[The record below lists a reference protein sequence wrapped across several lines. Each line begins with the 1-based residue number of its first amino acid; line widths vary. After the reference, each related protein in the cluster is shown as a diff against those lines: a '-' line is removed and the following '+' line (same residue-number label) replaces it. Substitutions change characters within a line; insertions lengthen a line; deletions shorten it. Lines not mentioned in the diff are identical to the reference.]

1 MANEF
6 IIKHGFHSKG
16 NSQVTGSLKVT
27 DGISGSFS
35 GSFQGDGS
43 DLTGV
48 ISSSYALTSS
58 HALNTTTPT
67 LQEVTAQGNTT
78 DQGLIV
84 SGSTTFNPK
93 STAGGKILLTNEG
106 YSGVDNPIMTFQDG
120 GGKNNVVIGHSANDG
135 LINIHDQD
143 TDAKLRTVLSS
154 NFSAFDPGT
163 TSGNG
168 VYFGLTSSLAPA
180 NTNNQGYLKIY
191 SGNYSGA
198 TAYNLQINRYN
209 NAAGSGSIGLYG
221 NMSSTNTAAPAI
233 QITSRNAEKVVNL
246 GGSSFINS
254 NTQNNYLKYG
264 LQIGG
269 DFTGNNA
276 SMALTDG
283 SLIMSGSTGGF
294 SVKSVS
300 SEAEIKTNNGNTTL
314 TLGTTSSFD
323 HMEATSLEIEGVAS
337 ASKFTAISGSSGLP
351 AYTFHHQGTTGI
363 YSQGNGYL
371 QFQVAAGG
379 SPEVEITTGQ
389 IIFRKYLNMNN
400 NYIQNISR
408 LRYLGEIT
416 GSSSGNNLGVSASLD
431 LVGDLSISNT
441 TGTGAPGTGTTHSIA
456 VTVSNP
462 GSGNKYYLDGVLTDS
477 IVMNA
482 GDAYKFDQSDSSNAA
497 GGSHPFRFSTTQ
509 DGTHNSGTEYT
520 TGVTTNGSPGSAGAY
535 TQISVTTSTSA
546 PLYYYCTSHPGM
558 GGSGQLTVDSGS
570 LNTMAGFAN
579 ITGSTNLTGSLNL
592 ADDTKLKLGNSGDLE
607 IYHDGS
613 NSYIDEVGTGA
624 LFYRGGTQTFQ
635 NAAGTKT
642 MLTLNAAS
650 SVDLRFNNSTKLST
664 TNTGI
669 SVSNEI
675 TASGAISSSG
685 IISMATASIG
695 GGLFT
700 SASLAAGGGG
710 GGGGSAFPFA
720 GDGVISG
727 SLLISSSNVS
737 GVSTASMTLQG
748 SGSTIFE
755 IQGSQGQLFSVTD
768 DLIHDVFNVS
778 DISGDTL
785 LKVSGS
791 GLVEVPV
798 GPISSSGLLF
808 ISASENAGQS
818 TYKTLVQ
825 DPATGRIYH
834 TGSYSTGGGGGG
846 SGETYDLNATQD
858 GSNVDLNLTSGTGTD
873 NSVVQLT
880 AGSNIT
886 LTRNSATE
894 VTIASSG
901 GGGGGEWKDL
911 GTTITSSKDVQ
922 ITGSLIASGSVVN
935 FASASSVLL
944 PVETV
949 PLINPKVEY
958 LTISEIT
965 ASGTTVPLPNSLTFV
980 SSSAFEYLEIFIN
993 GLRLRYDIDFAP
1005 MSTSTVK
1012 YLTTIPSGSEVT
1024 YKSLRR

>member
-6 IIKHGFHSKG
+6 IIKHGFLSKG
-16 NSQVTGSLKVT
+16 NSQVTGSL
-27 DGISGSFS
+27 GITGSVDIEISSGSAFIINES
-35 GSFQGDGS
+35 DSPGSFFNRLDFHFDNKNPVLEVAARQAQSTFILSQDS
-43 DLTGV
+43 NA
-48 ISSSYALTSS
+48 IQTSFT
-58 HALNTTTPT
+58 N
-67 LQEVTAQGNTT
+67 
-78 DQGLIV
+78 QGLIV
-84 SGSTTFNPK
+84 YRTGGVNYGVQLGSQFKPNTTNQQDLGNFNRRWKNLYLYASNKISWGTVNNTDLVSLRNFNTTNTLQISGS
-93 STAGGKILLTNEG
+93 SDVILDVK
-106 YSGVDNPIMTFQDG
+106 GV
-120 GGKNNVVIGHSANDG
+120 V
-135 LINIHDQD
+135 
-143 TDAKLRTVLSS
+143 
-154 NFSAFDPGT
+154 
-163 TSGNG
+163 
-168 VYFGLTSSLAPA
+168 
-180 NTNNQGYLKIY
+180 
-191 SGNYSGA
+191 
-198 TAYNLQINRYN
+198 
-209 NAAGSGSIGLYG
+209 
-221 NMSSTNTAAPAI
+221 
-233 QITSRNAEKVVNL
+233 
-246 GGSSFINS
+246 
-254 NTQNNYLKYG
+254 
-264 LQIGG
+264 
-269 DFTGNNA
+269 
-276 SMALTDG
+276 
-283 SLIMSGSTGGF
+283 
-294 SVKSVS
+294 
-300 SEAEIKTNNGNTTL
+300 
-314 TLGTTSSFD
+314 
-323 HMEATSLEIEGVAS
+323 S
-337 ASKFTAISGSSGLP
+337 ASKFTANSGSSAALP
-351 AYTFHHQGTTGI
+351 GYSFHHASGTGL
-363 YSQGNGYL
+363 YSQAAGYL
-371 QFQVAAGG
+371 QLQVNGGG
-379 SPEVEITTGQ
+379 SPEFELTTGQ
-389 IIFRKYLNMNN
+389 GLFRVPLSLNN
-400 NYIQNISR
+400 NELINPSR
-408 LRYLGEIT
+408 IRGLGSIT
-416 GSSSGNNLGVSASLD
+416 GSSSGNNLGISASLD

-441 TGTGAPGTGTTHSIA
+441 TGTGAPGTGQTHSIA

-462 GSGNKYYLDGVLTDS
+462 GSGNKYFLDGTETDS

-482 GDAYKFDQSDSSNAA
+482 GDAYKFDQSDSSNS
-497 GGSHPFRFSTTQ
+497 GHPFRLSTGT
-509 DGTHNSGTEYT
+509 DGSGTAPYGV
-520 TGVTTNGSPGSAGAY
+520 GVTYGVGSPGNANAY
-535 TQISVTTSTSA
+535 TQISVTTSTTA
-546 PLYYYCTSHPGM
+546 PLYYYCTAHSGM

-570 LNTMAGFAN
+570 LNPMAGFAS

-592 ADDTKLKLGNSGDLE
+592 SDNTKLKLGNSGDLE

-613 NSYIDEVGTGA
+613 NSYIDEVGTGT

-669 SVSNEI
+669 SVTGEI

-685 IISMATASIG
+685 IVSMATASIG

-700 SASLAAGGGG
+700 SASLAAGGGN
-710 GGGGSAFPFA
+710 GGSAFPFA

-727 SLLISSSNVS
+727 SLLISSSNVG

-748 SGSTIFE
+748 SGSTIFD

-791 GLVEVPV
+791 GLVEIPV

-834 TGSYSTGGGGGG
+834 TGSYGTGTGG
-846 SGETYDLNATQD
+846 SGGGDTYDLNATQD
-858 GSNVDLNLTSGTGTD
+858 GDNVDLNLTSTSGND

>member
-6 IIKHGFHSKG
+6 IIKHGFLSKG
-16 NSQVTGSLKVT
+16 NSQVTGSL
-27 DGISGSFS
+27 GISGSVDISLPS
-35 GSFQGDGS
+35 GSAFSINEPDNDQQGRLDFSFTQGDPVLEIGSRSNIAYLNLRKGFTGDAFKIGS
-43 DLTGV
+43 DGTFAVDG
-48 ISSSYALTSS
+48 
-58 HALNTTTPT
+58 TTTIQLNSSQFKPNATNTIDLGVFNRRFKDVFLYNGAKLGWSANTSADLVALKHIVGTNT
-67 LQEVTAQGNTT
+67 LQVT
-78 DQGLIV
+78 
-84 SGSTTFNPK
+84 
-93 STAGGKILLTNEG
+93 
-106 YSGVDNPIMTFQDG
+106 
-120 GGKNNVVIGHSANDG
+120 
-135 LINIHDQD
+135 
-143 TDAKLRTVLSS
+143 
-154 NFSAFDPGT
+154 
-163 TSGNG
+163 
-168 VYFGLTSSLAPA
+168 
-180 NTNNQGYLKIY
+180 
-191 SGNYSGA
+191 
-198 TAYNLQINRYN
+198 
-209 NAAGSGSIGLYG
+209 
-221 NMSSTNTAAPAI
+221 
-233 QITSRNAEKVVNL
+233 
-246 GGSSFINS
+246 GSSDII
-254 NTQNNYLKYG
+254 L
-264 LQIGG
+264 
-269 DFTGNNA
+269 D
-276 SMALTDG
+276 
-283 SLIMSGSTGGF
+283 
-294 SVKSVS
+294 VK
-300 SEAEIKTNNGNTTL
+300 
-314 TLGTTSSFD
+314 
-323 HMEATSLEIEGVAS
+323 GVVS
-337 ASKFTAISGSSGLP
+337 ASKFTANSGSSATLP
-351 AYTFHHQGTTGI
+351 GYSFHHASGTGL
-363 YSQGNGYL
+363 YSQAAGYL
-371 QFQVAAGG
+371 QLQVNGGG
-379 SPEVEITTGQ
+379 SPEFELTTGQ
-389 IIFRKYLNMNN
+389 ALFRVPISLNN
-400 NYIQNISR
+400 NELYNVSR
-408 LRYLGEIT
+408 IRNLSSIT
-416 GSSSGNNLGVSASLD
+416 GSNSGNTLNVSASLD
-431 LVGDLSISNT
+431 LVGDLSISKT

-462 GSGNKYYLDGVLTDS
+462 GSGNKYYLDNVLTDS

-482 GDAYKFDQSDSSNAA
+482 GDAYKFDQSAASN
-497 GGSHPFRFSTTQ
+497 STHPFRLSTGT
-509 DGTHNSGTEYT
+509 DGSGTAPYEV
-520 TGVTTNGSPGSAGAY
+520 GVTYGVGSPGNANAY
-535 TQISVTTSTSA
+535 TQISVTTSTTA
-546 PLYYYCTSHPGM
+546 PLYYYCTQHGGM

-570 LNTMAGFAN
+570 LNPMAGFAN

-592 ADDTKLKLGNSGDLE
+592 ADNTKLKLGDSGDLE

-635 NAAGTKT
+635 NATGTKT

-650 SVDLRFNNSTKLST
+650 SVDLRFNNLTKLST

-669 SVSNEI
+669 SVTGEI

-710 GGGGSAFPFA
+710 TTVVANPGGSPGTALSTITIGASDFSVGGGSGFPFA
-720 GDGVISG
+720 GDGVVSG
-727 SLLISSSNVS
+727 SLLISSSNV
-737 GVSTASMTLQG
+737 GGISTASMTLQG

-791 GLVEVPV
+791 GLIEIPI

-834 TGSYSTGGGGGG
+834 TGSYGTGGGAGGG
-846 SGETYDLNATQD
+846 DTYTLQAEAKSGTSVPLKLDAASGTD
-858 GSNVDLNLTSGTGTD
+858 STVNLTE
-873 NSVVQLT
+873 
-880 AGSNIT
+880 GSNIT
-886 LTRNSATE
+886 LTRNSANQI
-894 VTIASSG
+894 TIASAA

-922 ITGSLIASGSVVN
+922 ITGSLVASGSVVN
-935 FASASSVLL
+935 FASASSVIL
-944 PVETV
+944 PAETV

-1005 MSTSTVK
+1005 MSTSTIK
-1012 YLTTIPSGSEVT
+1012 YFVTIPSGSEVT

>member
-1 MANEF
+1 
-6 IIKHGFHSKG
+6 
-16 NSQVTGSLKVT
+16 
-27 DGISGSFS
+27 
-35 GSFQGDGS
+35 
-43 DLTGV
+43 
-48 ISSSYALTSS
+48 
-58 HALNTTTPT
+58 
-67 LQEVTAQGNTT
+67 
-78 DQGLIV
+78 
-84 SGSTTFNPK
+84 
-93 STAGGKILLTNEG
+93 
-106 YSGVDNPIMTFQDG
+106 
-120 GGKNNVVIGHSANDG
+120 
-135 LINIHDQD
+135 
-143 TDAKLRTVLSS
+143 
-154 NFSAFDPGT
+154 
-163 TSGNG
+163 
-168 VYFGLTSSLAPA
+168 
-180 NTNNQGYLKIY
+180 
-191 SGNYSGA
+191 
-198 TAYNLQINRYN
+198 
-209 NAAGSGSIGLYG
+209 
-221 NMSSTNTAAPAI
+221 
-233 QITSRNAEKVVNL
+233 
-246 GGSSFINS
+246 
-254 NTQNNYLKYG
+254 
-264 LQIGG
+264 
-269 DFTGNNA
+269 
-276 SMALTDG
+276 
-283 SLIMSGSTGGF
+283 
-294 SVKSVS
+294 
-300 SEAEIKTNNGNTTL
+300 
-314 TLGTTSSFD
+314 
-323 HMEATSLEIEGVAS
+323 
-337 ASKFTAISGSSGLP
+337 
-351 AYTFHHQGTTGI
+351 
-363 YSQGNGYL
+363 
-371 QFQVAAGG
+371 
-379 SPEVEITTGQ
+379 
-389 IIFRKYLNMNN
+389 
-400 NYIQNISR
+400 
-408 LRYLGEIT
+408 
-416 GSSSGNNLGVSASLD
+416 
-431 LVGDLSISNT
+431 
-441 TGTGAPGTGTTHSIA
+441 
-456 VTVSNP
+456 
-462 GSGNKYYLDGVLTDS
+462 
-477 IVMNA
+477 MNA
-482 GDAYKFDQSDSSNAA
+482 GDAYKFDQSDSSNAT
-497 GGSHPFRFSTTQ
+497 GGGHPFRLSTTQ

-570 LNTMAGFAN
+570 LNPMAGFAN

-592 ADDTKLKLGNSGDLE
+592 SDNTKLKLGNAGDLE
-607 IYHDGS
+607 IYHDGN
-613 NSYIDEVGTGA
+613 NSYIDEVGTGT

-669 SVSNEI
+669 SITGEV

-700 SASLAAGGGG
+700 SASLAGGGG
-710 GGGGSAFPFA
+710 TTVVANPGGSPGTALSTITIGATDFSVGGGSGFPFA

-727 SLLISSSNVS
+727 SLLISSSNVG

-791 GLVEVPV
+791 GLIEVPV

-825 DPATGRIYH
+825 DPETGRIYH
-834 TGSYSTGGGGGG
+834 TGSYGTGGGG
-846 SGETYDLNATQD
+846 SGDTYDLNATQD

-886 LTRNSATE
+886 LTRNSAAE
-894 VTIASSG
+894 VTIASSGG

-944 PVETV
+944 PAETV

-965 ASGTTVPLPNSLTFV
+965 ASGTTVPLPNSLTFI
-980 SSSAFEYLEIFIN
+980 SSSTFEYLEIFIN

>member
-1 MANEF
+1 M
-6 IIKHGFHSKG
+6 
-16 NSQVTGSLKVT
+16 
-27 DGISGSFS
+27 
-35 GSFQGDGS
+35 
-43 DLTGV
+43 
-48 ISSSYALTSS
+48 
-58 HALNTTTPT
+58 
-67 LQEVTAQGNTT
+67 
-78 DQGLIV
+78 
-84 SGSTTFNPK
+84 
-93 STAGGKILLTNEG
+93 
-106 YSGVDNPIMTFQDG
+106 G
-120 GGKNNVVIGHSANDG
+120 GG
-135 LINIHDQD
+135 
-143 TDAKLRTVLSS
+143 VLS
-154 NFSAFDPGT
+154 
-163 TSGNG
+163 
-168 VYFGLTSSLAPA
+168 
-180 NTNNQGYLKIY
+180 I
-191 SGNYSGA
+191 
-198 TAYNLQINRYN
+198 
-209 NAAGSGSIGLYG
+209 
-221 NMSSTNTAAPAI
+221 
-233 QITSRNAEKVVNL
+233 
-246 GGSSFINS
+246 
-254 NTQNNYLKYG
+254 
-264 LQIGG
+264 
-269 DFTGNNA
+269 
-276 SMALTDG
+276 
-283 SLIMSGSTGGF
+283 
-294 SVKSVS
+294 
-300 SEAEIKTNNGNTTL
+300 
-314 TLGTTSSFD
+314 
-323 HMEATSLEIEGVAS
+323 
-337 ASKFTAISGSSGLP
+337 
-351 AYTFHHQGTTGI
+351 
-363 YSQGNGYL
+363 
-371 QFQVAAGG
+371 
-379 SPEVEITTGQ
+379 
-389 IIFRKYLNMNN
+389 
-400 NYIQNISR
+400 
-408 LRYLGEIT
+408 
-416 GSSSGNNLGVSASLD
+416 
-431 LVGDLSISNT
+431 
-441 TGTGAPGTGTTHSIA
+441 
-456 VTVSNP
+456 
-462 GSGNKYYLDGVLTDS
+462 
-477 IVMNA
+477 
-482 GDAYKFDQSDSSNAA
+482 
-497 GGSHPFRFSTTQ
+497 
-509 DGTHNSGTEYT
+509 
-520 TGVTTNGSPGSAGAY
+520 
-535 TQISVTTSTSA
+535 
-546 PLYYYCTSHPGM
+546 
-558 GGSGQLTVDSGS
+558 DSGS
-570 LNTMAGFAN
+570 LNPMAGFAN

-635 NAAGTKT
+635 NATGTKT

-669 SVSNEI
+669 SVTGEI

-685 IISMATASIG
+685 IVSMTTASIG

-700 SASLAAGGGG
+700 SASLAGGGG
-710 GGGGSAFPFA
+710 TTVVANPGGSPGTALSTITIGATDFSVGGGSGFPFS

-727 SLLISSSNVS
+727 SLLISSSNVG

-791 GLVEVPV
+791 GLVEIPV

-834 TGSYSTGGGGGG
+834 TGSYGTGGGG

-858 GSNVDLNLTSGTGTD
+858 GSNVDLNLTSTSGTD
-873 NSVVQLT
+873 NSVIQLT

-886 LTRNSATE
+886 LTRNSAAE
-894 VTIASSG
+894 VTIASSA

-944 PVETV
+944 PAETV

-1024 YKSLRR
+1024 YKSLKRE